1 MKMDLWITRT
11 AFLAAVLVFTPQML
25 HAADPKGQVKPAVD
39 AMQALPREVATDTNK
54 DGKPD
59 RWERYANGQL
69 SAIEADSNFDGIVD
83 EKGVIQNGKLVKVEK
98 DSDGDGKPDRW
109 VTY

>member
-1 MKMDLWITRT
+1 MKKFTILQSSLIAAAITALISQT
-11 AFLAAVLVFTPQML
+11 G
-25 HAADPKGQVKPAVD
+25 HAADPKAQPKPPVE
-39 AMQALPREVATDTNK
+39 AMQALPREIATDTNK

-69 SAIEADSNFDGIVD
+69 SGIEADSDFDGVVD
-83 EKGVIQNGKLVKVEK
+83 EKGIVQNGKLIKVEK

-109 VTY
+109 VSY